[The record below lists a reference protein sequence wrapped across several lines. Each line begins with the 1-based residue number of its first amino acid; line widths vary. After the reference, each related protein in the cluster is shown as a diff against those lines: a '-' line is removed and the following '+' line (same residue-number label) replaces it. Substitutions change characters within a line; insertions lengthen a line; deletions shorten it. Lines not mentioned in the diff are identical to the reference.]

1 VNIEHPKLPR
11 LQFLARIEVKE
22 IRHLRLTDER
32 LFSEPFTRKKAEQLE
47 ANVEMAER
55 VDAFVSRFGR
65 LQDTV
70 GDKLLPL
77 YLNSVGESTGPAIDN
92 LNRAEKL
99 GLLESAELWMTLR
112 DLRNEMI
119 HEYMED
125 LDRLADALNKGHE
138 HVVMLSNDAER
149 ILTDLE
155 SRGWIVNEES
165 E

>member
-1 VNIEHPKLPR
+1 MNTEYSRLPR
-11 LQFLARIEVKE
+11 LKFLARIVKKE
-22 IRHLRLTDER
+22 IRYLLLTDQR
-32 LFSEPFTRKKAEQLE
+32 LFSEPFTREKAERLE
-47 ANVEMAER
+47 ADVDLSER

-70 GDKLLPL
+70 GDKLLPQ
-77 YLNSVGESTGPAIDN
+77 YLDAVGEAIGPAIDN

-99 GLLESAELWMTLR
+99 GLITSAELWLTLR

-125 LDRLADALNKGHE
+125 LDKLADALNKGHQ
-138 HVVMLSNDAER
+138 HVTTLTEDAGR

-155 SRGWIVNEES
+155 SRGWIVQEE
-165 E
+165 

>member
-1 VNIEHPKLPR
+1 VK
-11 LQFLARIEVKE
+11 KE
-22 IRHLRLTDER
+22 IRYLLLTDQR
-32 LFSEPFTRKKAEQLE
+32 LFSEPFTREKAERLE
-47 ANVEMAER
+47 ADVDLSER

-70 GDKLLPL
+70 GDKLLPQ
-77 YLNSVGESTGPAIDN
+77 YLDAVGEAIGPAIDN

-99 GLLESAELWMTLR
+99 GLITSAELWLTLR

-125 LDRLADALNKGHE
+125 LDKLADALNKGHQ
-138 HVVMLSNDAER
+138 HVITLTEDAGR

-155 SRGWIVNEES
+155 SRGWIVQEE
-165 E
+165 